1 MSRRNVIATF
11 AAAAALAAP
20 AGAFGATPQQIFADA
35 SDGHL
40 GAHYSKTDLQRAL
53 KDATVQGYGNQ
64 IIQITLNNSINNSNS
79 NSNSNSNTNNN
90 TNSSTSS
97 ATNNNSSTNSNNNS
111 ATGGNANANA
121 TSNSTS
127 NSQANGG
134 CCSTKGQQVFTPPLR
149 QHHYQAPSGKHTTH
163 YTVPS
168 TSSTLPFTGSNLAT
182 FSSLG
187 VVLLS
192 GGLLLR
198 LMARRRQQF

>member
-40 GAHYSKTDLQRAL
+40 DAHYSKSDLQRAM

-64 IIQITLNNSINNSNS
+64 IIQITLNNTNNNANTNSNS
-79 NSNSNSNTNNN
+79 
-90 TNSSTSS
+90 
-97 ATNNNSSTNSNNNS
+97 
-111 ATGGNANANA
+111 A
-121 TSNSTS
+121 TSNSSSSAT
-127 NSQANGG
+127 AGG
-134 CCSTKGQQVFTPPLR
+134 CCSTKPQVFTPPLR
-149 QHHYQAPSGKHTTH
+149 QHHFQAPSKHFTPA
-163 YTVPS
+163 PS
-168 TSSTLPFTGSNLAT
+168 SSTLPFTGSNLAT

-187 VVLLS
+187 VVLLA